1 MTFRWQIYRY
11 LPKGVENMR
20 LSAKGKEHTR
30 RFHPDDRRSCVV
42 ECVCACTGLLFFL
55 PLVSLPGSKFGRY
68 WANQGLIML
77 FCEILM
83 LIVGFI
89 LSWFFGLL
97 ALIPFIG
104 IVFSSIKVVTLIALG
119 LIALFIIVLQ
129 GSFAA
134 RKRAIDMPFVGHL
147 RFIK

>member
-1 MTFRWQIYRY
+1 MAFNLKR
-11 LPKGVENMR
+11 KD
-20 LSAKGKEHTR
+20 HTR
-30 RFHPDDRRSCVV
+30 RYHPDDRRCCKI
-42 ECVCACTGLLFFL
+42 ECICACTGLLFFL
-55 PLVSLPGSKFGRY
+55 PLVSAPGSKFGRY

-77 FCEILM
+77 FIEFLM

-104 IVFSSIKVVTLIALG
+104 IVFDIVRIAALLILG
-119 LIALFIIVLQ
+119 LTALFIIVLQ

-134 RKRAIDMPFVGHL
+134 RGRAVDMPIVGGL
-147 RFIK
+147 RFFK

>member
-1 MTFRWQIYRY
+1 
-11 LPKGVENMR
+11 MR
-20 LSAKGKEHTR
+20 LRAKGKEHTKR
-30 RFHPDDRRSCVV
+30 YAPDDRRCCKP

-55 PLVSLPGSKFGRY
+55 PLVSVPDSKFGRY

-77 FCEILM
+77 FCEIVL
-83 LIVGFI
+83 LIAGFF

-104 IVFSSIKVVTLIALG
+104 IVFSILKITVLIALA
-119 LIALFIIVLQ
+119 LIALFVIVLQ

-134 RKRAIDMPFVGHL
+134 RGRAIDLPFVGFM

>member
-1 MTFRWQIYRY
+1 
-11 LPKGVENMR
+11 MR
-20 LSAKGKEHTR
+20 LRAKGKEHTK
-30 RFHPDDRRSCVV
+30 RFHPDDCRSCKV

-55 PLVSLPGSKFGRY
+55 PLVSLPGSMFGRY

-104 IVFSSIKVVTLIALG
+104 IVFSIIKVVTLISLG
-119 LIALFIIVLQ
+119 LIALFVIVLQ

-134 RKRAIDMPFVGHL
+134 RGRAIDMPFVGHF